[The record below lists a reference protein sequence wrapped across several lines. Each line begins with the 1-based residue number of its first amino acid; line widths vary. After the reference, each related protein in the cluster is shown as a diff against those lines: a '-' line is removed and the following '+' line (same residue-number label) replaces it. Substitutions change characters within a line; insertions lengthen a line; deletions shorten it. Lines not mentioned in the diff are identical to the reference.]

1 MEINLISDTVTKPSP
16 GMLNAMMAA
25 EVGDDVFRQDP
36 TINRLEKYC
45 ADLFGLEDALFC
57 PSGTMTNQIA
67 IKLHT
72 QALDEMICHSLSHV
86 KLYELGGYSFH
97 SGIAIE
103 TIDSEDGKLTAG
115 QIGAVIK
122 PETDW
127 YPRSKLVVI
136 ENSGNRAGGNY
147 YTIPEIHPIA
157 ALCQNHGLKMHLD
170 GARLFNVLAET
181 GEKPEEYGSLFDTI
195 SICLSKGLGAPVGS
209 VLIGSKDDMRY
220 ARKLRKIMGGGMRQA
235 GYLAAAGLFALE
247 NNLERLSIDNQRAR
261 ETGSLLEDLEFVK
274 KVLPVYTNI
283 VIFELAGNE
292 NADAFCTR
300 LKEKGIL
307 AAPMGAKLIRFV
319 FHLDITE
326 EMMPE
331 LHAILKSLDR

>member
-16 GMLNAMMAA
+16 GMLNAMMTA

-36 TINRLEKYC
+36 TVNRLEKYC
-45 ADLFGLEDALFC
+45 ADLFGMEDALFC

-72 QALDEMICHSLSHV
+72 QALDELICHSLSHV

-97 SGIAIE
+97 SRIAIE
-103 TIDSEDGKLTAG
+103 TINTEDGKLTAE
-115 QIGAVIK
+115 QIGAVLK

-147 YTIPEIHPIA
+147 YTIPEIRPVA
-157 ALCQNHGLKMHLD
+157 ALCRRHDMKMHLD
-170 GARLFNVLAET
+170 GARLFNVIAET
-181 GEKPEEYGSLFDTI
+181 GEKPEDYGSLFDTI

-209 VLIGSKDDMRY
+209 VLIGYKDDMRY

-247 NNLERLSIDNQRAR
+247 NNLDRLSIDNLRAR
-261 ETGSLLEDLEFVK
+261 ETGALLETLGFVSH
-274 KVLPVYTNI
+274 VLPVYTNI
-283 VIFELAGNE
+283 VIFELAGDKTAE
-292 NADAFCTR
+292 SFCER
-300 LKEKGIL
+300 LKQKGIL
-307 AAPMGAKLIRFV
+307 AVPMGVKLVRFV
-319 FHLDITE
+319 FHLDIRE
-326 EMMPE
+326 EMIPE
-331 LHAILKSLDR
+331 LLTRLKSLDP